1 MLARVGG
8 LNIQGQNREPRMALD
23 KIVQAPPQAV
33 FLDIQMP
40 ERNGIELAERILQEH
55 PDTAIIFVTA
65 YDEYAIKAFELNA
78 LDYLLKP
85 IQYDRLQKT
94 IERLF
99 KSRPPQPASVL
110 QAGTGFL
117 RCFRSL
123 QMEQA
128 GREPVTIRWKT
139 VKGQEVFAFLLHHR
153 GTVVKKQVL
162 LDQLWPDIDW
172 KKGITQLYTTVYPI
186 RKTLNEEG
194 LAIQIVNCDEGYLLE
209 MNGTRLDVS
218 EWEAALDGAP
228 ELTGETVDGHLRL
241 SQQYRGDYLAD
252 HHYRWAETERSR
264 LRGKFLQ
271 HAHRLARCRSTIS
284 IGILPRSAC
293 TFQKKS
299 GRKQKSCFTRLPA
312 TCRTALKR
320 VGCIRTGEA
329 SS

>member
-1 MLARVGG
+1 
-8 LNIQGQNREPRMALD
+8 MALD

-153 GTVVKKQVL
+153 GNGRQKAGAARPAL
-162 LDQLWPDIDW
+162 AGHRL
-172 KKGITQLYTTVYPI
+172 
-186 RKTLNEEG
+186 EERH
-194 LAIQIVNCDEGYLLE
+194 Y
-209 MNGTRLDVS
+209 
-218 EWEAALDGAP
+218 AALYDRVP
-228 ELTGETVDGHLRL
+228 N
-241 SQQYRGDYLAD
+241 
-252 HHYRWAETERSR
+252 
-264 LRGKFLQ
+264 
-271 HAHRLARCRSTIS
+271 
-284 IGILPRSAC
+284 
-293 TFQKKS
+293 QKN
-299 GRKQKSCFTRLPA
+299 
-312 TCRTALKR
+312 
-320 VGCIRTGEA
+320 IE
-329 SS
+329 